1 MTEDS
6 LIRFHRPDQLRIL
19 AALLA
24 MPEDDALDALRDM
37 RPSAPWLEPSLPEL
51 ERIPLTHWQAEY
63 TRLFISAYPR
73 TPCPPYESAYR
84 QGTMA
89 GTAATEL
96 ADLYRRAGLQ
106 AVDVPADYLGTMLE
120 CAAYLEEQ
128 GLEDLLRE
136 LTEEHLAL
144 WLPRF
149 ARDLCDQAE
158 LVLYRALGRQLA
170 TLIPESPDHA

>member
-1 MTEDS
+1 MSFPSADPN
-6 LIRFHRPDQLRIL
+6 RLRIL

-37 RPSAPWLEPSLPEL
+37 LPAAPWLEPSLPEL
-51 ERIPLTHWQAEY
+51 ARIPLTHWQAEY

-84 QGTMA
+84 QGIMDGPPT
-89 GTAATEL
+89 TEL

-106 AVDVPADYLGTMLE
+106 ALDLPADYLGTMLE
-120 CAAYLEEQ
+120 CAAYLKEQ
-128 GLEDLLRE
+128 GLDGLLRE
-136 LTEEHLAL
+136 LTEEHLGL

-158 LVLYRALGRQLA
+158 LALYRALGEQLGA
-170 TLIPESPDHA
+170 LIPEPPDHA